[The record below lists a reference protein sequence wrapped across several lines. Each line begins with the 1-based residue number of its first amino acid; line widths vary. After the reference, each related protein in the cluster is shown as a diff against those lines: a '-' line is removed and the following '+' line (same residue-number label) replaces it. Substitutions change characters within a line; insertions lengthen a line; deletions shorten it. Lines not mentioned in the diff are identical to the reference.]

1 MLSLTCDQPLAY
13 MIYHCSSAR
22 LIQYDVYKFLQAFF
36 KDPGDAAVAM
46 GLYLQDLKRAGAKKE
61 THSLPSCPYTLN
73 ICSQHQRRGI
83 ETRVRETHSDL
94 SSRFAGMP
102 TDADFF
108 QKFEPVAVQY
118 GRDFKS
124 FEAAVKQSKEEEAQ
138 EALMELRAT
147 LLAIEFEDDGVRKS

>member
-1 MLSLTCDQPLAY
+1 
-13 MIYHCSSAR
+13 MIYQCSSAR
-22 LIQYDVYKFLQAFF
+22 LIQYDVYKFSQAFF
-36 KDPGDAAVAM
+36 KGPGDAAVAM
-46 GLYLQDLKRAGAKKE
+46 GLYLQDLKRAGVKKE
-61 THSLPSCPYTLN
+61 IPAHSLPSCPYALN

-83 ETRVRETHSDL
+83 ETRVIETHSDL

-102 TDADFF
+102 NDADFF

-124 FEAAVKQSKEEEAQ
+124 FETAVKQSKEDEAQ